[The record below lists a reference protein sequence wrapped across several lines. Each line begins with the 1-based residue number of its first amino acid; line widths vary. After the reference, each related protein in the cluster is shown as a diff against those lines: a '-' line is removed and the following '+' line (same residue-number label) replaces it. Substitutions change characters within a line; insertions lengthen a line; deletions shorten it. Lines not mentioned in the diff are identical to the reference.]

1 VIYFTLSVAGRPDD
15 SRREA
20 IDAAMRARGG
30 RATWRVDPIAG
41 RSYAL
46 LEAEAPFA
54 PAEVAAA
61 PGESMYDA
69 AVIALAVFPT
79 VPEALPYLHDALGG
93 EGGPA
98 GVLAV
103 RPCNEGLIVEW
114 DPRISGVRIVSGV
127 IDVELRRFASGRRT
141 ELLSHLPPPLL
152 ATIASDALQAPELSA
167 DRVLELLIDR

>member
-30 RATWRVDPIAG
+30 RATWRVNPIAG

-54 PAEVAAA
+54 PADVAAA
-61 PGESMYDA
+61 SGESVYDA

-79 VPEALPYLHDALGG
+79 VPEALPHLHDALGG
-93 EGGPA
+93 EGRPA

-114 DPRISGVRIVSGV
+114 DPQISGARIVSGV

-141 ELLSHLPPPLL
+141 ELLSPLPPPVL
-152 ATIASDALQAPELSA
+152 ATIASDALQTPELSA